1 MSIAIPQYIAETIRE
16 KLSEVV
22 CKVENML
29 PEEMQEA
36 FVSTRLSHGS
46 LNYADVWLFS
56 QSLIVQIREPL
67 SKKVQFEVGR
77 FKEAVDWV
85 RLTARGYDFETDA
98 ADNAELELE
107 FTTADSFTGAISASG
122 KGCSELLRLYRR
134 RFLRNWI
141 EELARNGNESREP
154 SRQQGNGGTDAR

>member
-1 MSIAIPQYIAETIRE
+1 MSVAIPQYIAETIRE
-16 KLSEVV
+16 KLSQVV

-36 FVSTRLSHGS
+36 FVCTRLSHGS
-46 LNYADVWLFS
+46 LNYTDVWLFS

-77 FKEAVDWV
+77 FGEVVDWV
-85 RLTARGYDFETDA
+85 RLTARGYDFDTDA
-98 ADNAELELE
+98 GDDAELELE
-107 FTTADSFTGAISASG
+107 FTTEDSFTGAISTNG
-122 KGCSELLRLYRR
+122 KGCSELLRLYRK

-141 EELARNGNESREP
+141 EKLPGNGNESTEG
-154 SRQQGNGGTDAR
+154 SRQGSNDRSDAR